1 MNNNIV
7 IGIEGYVGAGKTSI
21 CRELLNIIPN
31 SIILHGGNLYRAIVY
46 AIINSKIDLNA
57 LKNNL
62 SSIDIKDVM
71 DKLKIEIKLNKRE
84 TEVYIN
90 GVLANEEELQSKKS
104 SMAVSIVG
112 TSADNTK
119 LYSFAK
125 KLIDNYK
132 QEYNVIVSGRDLI
145 NIYPNLDYHF
155 LITASIDERVK
166 RKAIQYD
173 EKVDLEELK
182 EHIIKRDE
190 LQEKAG
196 YYKIYNNTIV
206 VDVTNTKTVE
216 ESTAK
221 LLEYIKIPQ
230 ML

>member
-1 MNNNIV
+1 M
-7 IGIEGYVGAGKTSI
+7 
-21 CRELLNIIPN
+21 
-31 SIILHGGNLYRAIVY
+31 
-46 AIINSKIDLNA
+46 
-57 LKNNL
+57 KNY
-62 SSIDIKDVM
+62 
-71 DKLKIEIKLNKRE
+71 KLKIEIKLNKRE

-90 GVLANEEELQSKKS
+90 GVLANEEALQSKKS

-166 RKAIQYD
+166 RKAIQYNGTCN
-173 EKVDLEELK
+173 LEELK

-216 ESTAK
+216 ESTTK
-221 LLEYIKIPQ
+221 VLEYIKIPQ
-230 ML
+230 TI